1 MRQVVLKSRSEID
14 AMRRAGELVART
26 FEVLRP
32 HVRAGVRLSELDR
45 IAARYIRSEGGRS
58 PYRGYRP
65 SPGVP
70 PFPGSICTSVNEH
83 IVHGIPG
90 ASKLR
95 DGDIVGIDIG
105 ARLDGWIGDACYTYP
120 VGDVPEEARRLMA
133 VTRECLEAG
142 LAEVRP
148 GRHFG
153 DAGAAI
159 QELAESHGYGVV
171 RELGGHGVGRELHE
185 APQIDHF
192 GRRGH
197 GMRFR
202 EGMTITLEPM
212 INAGSPGI
220 RHLADGWTI
229 ATADGSLSAQYEH
242 TIAVTASGYEILT
255 PWHLL
260 LEGAGAS
267 PERA

>member
-1 MRQVVLKSRSEID
+1 MVGMRQIVLRSRTEIA

-26 FEVLRP
+26 FDALGP
-32 HVRAGVRLSELDR
+32 HVRAGVRLDELDR
-45 IAARYIRSEGGRS
+45 IAARFIRSEGGDS
-58 PYRGYRP
+58 PYKGYRP
-65 SPGVP
+65 SPSVP
-70 PFPGSICTSVNEH
+70 PFPGTICTAVNEQ
-83 IVHGIPG
+83 IVHGIPDRR
-90 ASKLR
+90 KLR

-105 ARLDGWIGDACYTYP
+105 AKLGGWVGDACYTYP
-120 VGDVPEEARRLMA
+120 VGSVSEEARNLMD

-148 GRHFG
+148 GKHFG

-171 RELGGHGVGRELHE
+171 RELGGHGVGRDLHE

-212 INAGSPGI
+212 INAGTPGI
-220 RHLADGWTI
+220 RILDDGWTI
-229 ATADGSLSAQYEH
+229 VTTDGSLSAQYEH
-242 TIAVTASGYEILT
+242 TIAVTAEGYEILT
-255 PWHLL
+255 PWHHYLQ
-260 LEGAGAS
+260 G
-267 PERA
+267 P